1 MSRRIALLMGG
12 HSAEREVSLSS
23 GQAVA
28 EAIKALGHEVICVND
43 VNELKALSCHDMDVV
58 FNLLHGADG
67 EDGRLAAWL
76 ALENLTYTGCSYVG
90 ACLSWHKHMA
100 KTLVSQQGIM
110 TPAFQLLNKPEQLI
124 VDAAEG
130 PWIVKPASEG
140 SSVGLTKVNHADDLS
155 EVVQQAFN
163 LTDQVLV
170 EQFVDGVECTVGMVG
185 DVILPVVSIEPAGDL
200 YDYEAKYNSQETRYQ
215 CPAPFSK
222 ALQRQ
227 LQSDTKQ
234 IFEVLQIAGW
244 GRVDYIVDDSGQRWF
259 LEANT
264 TPGMTAKSLLPKAA
278 QVHGWDFNRLV
289 AEIIKTSGCS
299 DE

>member
-1 MSRRIALLMGG
+1 MSKRIALLMGG
-12 HSAEREVSLSS
+12 HSAEREVSLNS
-23 GQAVA
+23 GHAVA
-28 EAIKALGHEVICVND
+28 SAMKELGHEVISVND
-43 VNELKALSCHDMDVV
+43 VHELKSLSQHDIDLV

-76 ALENLTYTGCSYVG
+76 ALEGLDYTGCDYVG
-90 ACLSWHKHMA
+90 GCLSWHKHMA
-100 KTLVSQQGIM
+100 KTLVNQQGID
-110 TPAFQLLNKPEQLI
+110 TPAFQLLVKPEQLI

-155 EVVQQAFN
+155 DVVHQAFN

-170 EQFVDGVECTVGMVG
+170 EQYISGIECTVGMVG
-185 DVILPVVSIEPAGDL
+185 DIILPVVSIEPSGEL

-215 CPAPFSK
+215 CPAPLSK

-227 LQSDTKQ
+227 LQDDTRQ
-234 IFEVLQIAGW
+234 ICQILQIKGW
-244 GRVDYIVDDSGQRWF
+244 GRVDFIVDKSGRRWF

-264 TPGMTAKSLLPKAA
+264 TPGMTANSLLPKAA
-278 QVHGWDFNRLV
+278 QVHGWDFNQLV
-289 AEIIKTSGCS
+289 AEIIKTARRH
-299 DE
+299 D

>member
-1 MSRRIALLMGG
+1 M
-12 HSAEREVSLSS
+12 
-23 GQAVA
+23 
-28 EAIKALGHEVICVND
+28 
-43 VNELKALSCHDMDVV
+43 
-58 FNLLHGADG
+58 
-67 EDGRLAAWL
+67 
-76 ALENLTYTGCSYVG
+76 
-90 ACLSWHKHMA
+90 
-100 KTLVSQQGIM
+100 
-110 TPAFQLLNKPEQLI
+110 
-124 VDAAEG
+124 
-130 PWIVKPASEG
+130 
-140 SSVGLTKVNHADDLS
+140 
-155 EVVQQAFN
+155 QQAFN

-234 IFEVLQIAGW
+234 IFDVLQIAGW

-278 QVHGWDFNRLV
+278 QVHGRSEERRV
-289 AEIIKTSGCS
+289 GKECVP
-299 DE
+299 